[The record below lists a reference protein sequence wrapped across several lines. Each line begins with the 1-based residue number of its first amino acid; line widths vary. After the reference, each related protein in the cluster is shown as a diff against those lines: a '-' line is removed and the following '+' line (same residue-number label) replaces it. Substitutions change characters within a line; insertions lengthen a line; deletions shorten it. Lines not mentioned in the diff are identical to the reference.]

1 MRVKRR
7 HDPQVGAFWS
17 RHVAAW
23 MRSPFSQREYAERH
37 GISKALLSKWWIWL
51 REDRAREERIKI
63 AQCRR
68 RRRASPMTY
77 DGTSHRTKEG
87 GTGLTDYQQDLADRP
102 VHRRRRF
109 SDDEKRQFLQ
119 LASQPGCSLSSVAQR
134 YGLALSL
141 LFRWRKE
148 FGEGPTPF
156 AGFAPVTVTE
166 DDAPLA
172 PRVDLDG
179 LQPASVQESAG
190 GMEIALKDGKRVRV
204 EAGADPEAVRR
215 LVTLLEGVSP

>member
-1 MRVKRR
+1 MRLRR
-7 HDPQVGAFWS
+7 RKDPAVRAFWS

-23 MRSPFSQREYAERH
+23 MRSPFSQREYCERY
-37 GISKALLSKWWIWL
+37 GISRSLMSKWWIWL

-68 RRRASPMTY
+68 RRRAGPMTY
-77 DGTSHRTKEG
+77 DGTSHRTKEV
-87 GTGLTDYQQDLADRP
+87 GTGLTAYQRDLAERP

-109 SDDEKRQFLQ
+109 SDDEKRHFLQ
-119 LASQPGCSLSSVAQR
+119 LASEPGSSVSEVAQR
-134 YGLALSL
+134 YDLALSL

-148 FGEGPTPF
+148 LEGPAPF
-156 AGFAPVTVTE
+156 AGFAPVTVTD
-166 DDAPLA
+166 DDAISTPS
-172 PRVDLDG
+172 VDLSG
-179 LQPASVQESAG
+179 LQPAPPPQEPTG

-215 LVTLLEGVSP
+215 LVSLLEGASP

>member
-7 HDPQVGAFWS
+7 HDPQVRAFWS
-17 RHVAAW
+17 RHVSAW

-77 DGTSHRTKEG
+77 DGTSHRTSG
-87 GTGLTDYQQDLADRP
+87 AGLTDYQKDLAERP

-109 SDDEKRQFLQ
+109 SEEEKRHFLE
-119 LASQPGCSLSSVAQR
+119 LASQPGSSISDVAQR
-134 YGLALSL
+134 YGLAPSL
-141 LFRWRKE
+141 MFRWRKE
-148 FGEGPTPF
+148 FGEGPAPF

-166 DDAPLA
+166 DDTRLA

-179 LQPASVQESAG
+179 LQPAPPPQEPTG

-204 EAGADPEAVRR
+204 EAGADPETVRR
-215 LVTLLEGVSP
+215 LVTLLEGPAP